1 MGWPGIRGSIRR
13 TACIRTRWANGS
25 WRRMCGRRWSH
36 YYSVLGN
43 RESGLGNRESRVP
56 ISGEQHSLTRAKTT
70 AKFKGCLALVSV
82 SSFLFPDRAQRM
94 AIPATQ
100 IRRGMVIVFE
110 GDPCRIVEFR
120 HHTPGNLRAMV
131 QAKLKNLRNGASFEH
146 RFRAADSIDPA
157 SMETHDLE
165 FLYQG
170 GDTYHFMNTEN
181 YDQLEMDEEMLGDNA
196 QWMQPGMKIQAEYY
210 DGRPVGIKLPN
221 SLVLEVVDTA
231 PVMKTATKTASSK
244 PAKLENG
251 VTINVPEF
259 VGTGD
264 KVKVNPATSE
274 YQERAK

>member
-1 MGWPGIRGSIRR
+1 
-13 TACIRTRWANGS
+13 
-25 WRRMCGRRWSH
+25 
-36 YYSVLGN
+36 
-43 RESGLGNRESRVP
+43 
-56 ISGEQHSLTRAKTT
+56 
-70 AKFKGCLALVSV
+70 
-82 SSFLFPDRAQRM
+82 M

-110 GDPCRIVEFR
+110 GEPCRIIEFR

-131 QAKLKNLRNGASFEH
+131 QAKLKNLRSGSSFEH

-181 YDQLEMDEEMLGDNA
+181 YDQLEMDDEMLGDNA

-264 KVKVNPATSE
+264 KVKVNPTTGE

>member
-1 MGWPGIRGSIRR
+1 
-13 TACIRTRWANGS
+13 
-25 WRRMCGRRWSH
+25 
-36 YYSVLGN
+36 
-43 RESGLGNRESRVP
+43 
-56 ISGEQHSLTRAKTT
+56 
-70 AKFKGCLALVSV
+70 
-82 SSFLFPDRAQRM
+82 M

-100 IRRGMVIVFE
+100 IRRGMVLVFE
-110 GDPCRIVEFR
+110 GDPCRVIEFR

-131 QAKLKNLRNGASFEH
+131 QAKLKNLRNGSSFEH

-181 YDQLEMDEEMLGDNA
+181 YDQLEMDEETLGDNA
-196 QWMQPGMKIQAEYY
+196 QWMQPNMKIQAEYY

-231 PVMKTATKTASSK
+231 PVMKTATKTASTK

-264 KVKVNPATSE
+264 KVKVNPSTGE

>member
-1 MGWPGIRGSIRR
+1 
-13 TACIRTRWANGS
+13 
-25 WRRMCGRRWSH
+25 
-36 YYSVLGN
+36 
-43 RESGLGNRESRVP
+43 
-56 ISGEQHSLTRAKTT
+56 
-70 AKFKGCLALVSV
+70 
-82 SSFLFPDRAQRM
+82 M

-110 GDPCRIVEFR
+110 GDPCRITEFR

-131 QAKLKNLRNGASFEH
+131 QAKLRNLRTGSNFEH
-146 RFRAADSIDPA
+146 RFRAADSIEKA
-157 SMETHDLE
+157 SLETHELE

-181 YDQLEMDEEMLGDNA
+181 YDQLEMDDEMLGDNA

-259 VGTGD
+259 ISTGD
-264 KVKVNPATSE
+264 KIRVNPTTGE
-274 YQERAK
+274 YVERAKD

>member
-1 MGWPGIRGSIRR
+1 
-13 TACIRTRWANGS
+13 
-25 WRRMCGRRWSH
+25 
-36 YYSVLGN
+36 
-43 RESGLGNRESRVP
+43 
-56 ISGEQHSLTRAKTT
+56 
-70 AKFKGCLALVSV
+70 
-82 SSFLFPDRAQRM
+82 M

-110 GDPCRIVEFR
+110 GEPCRVVEFR

-131 QAKLKNLRNGASFEH
+131 QAKLKNLRSGTSFEH

-181 YDQLEMDEEMLGDNA
+181 YDQLEMDEETLGDNA

-210 DGRPVGIKLPN
+210 DGQPVGIKLPN

-231 PVMKTATKTASSK
+231 PVMKTATKTASTK

-264 KVKVNPATSE
+264 KVKVNPTTGE

>member
-1 MGWPGIRGSIRR
+1 
-13 TACIRTRWANGS
+13 
-25 WRRMCGRRWSH
+25 
-36 YYSVLGN
+36 
-43 RESGLGNRESRVP
+43 
-56 ISGEQHSLTRAKTT
+56 
-70 AKFKGCLALVSV
+70 
-82 SSFLFPDRAQRM
+82 M

-110 GDPCRIVEFR
+110 GEPCRIVEFR

-131 QAKLKNLRNGASFEH
+131 QAKLKNLRTGSSFEH

-231 PVMKTATKTASSK
+231 PVMKTATKTASTK

-264 KVKVNPATSE
+264 KVKVNPSTGE